1 MSIFSYITKSAS
13 FSDVK
18 AIYDSLTDEQKK
30 FLDGPYGH
38 IPEEKLNQ
46 DAVLT
51 RHEIPGVGYARLW
64 NTNAGDREV
73 EIAVDAAKQ
82 GKGIG
87 TELLYSLLRK
97 AKADGIKNV
106 TYAPHKDNVASNRLV
121 KRITDATPKRDGDI
135 MKYNID
141 LANVKDPYAADLP
154 EDVAEAV
161 DEVKAIYKA
170 LGYDLSDVGVKGTTR
185 SRYES
190 GAVTPYSVLPKEL
203 QAGASWV
210 PTDNSVYFNPDVEA
224 AMKLYGV
231 KGPRKKFI
239 RALAAHELAHAV
251 DQRYADDAMRNKVLQ
266 EAKSEGFTTPYLDAL
281 PFEQNRDKEIFAE
294 YLSNKI
300 LQHVSG

>member
-18 AIYDSLTDEQKK
+18 AIYDSLPEEQKLLVSPRGRFVDSPNLQLRVLNGDK
-30 FLDGPYGH
+30 TGFAEAYKLKGGPKDSAFVTLAVS
-38 IPEEKLNQ
+38 P
-46 DAVLT
+46 DAQ
-51 RHEIPGVGYARLW
+51 G
-64 NTNAGDREV
+64 AGR
-73 EIAVDAAKQ
+73 
-82 GKGIG
+82 GK
-87 TELLYSLLRK
+87 ELLQQLIARARASK
-97 AKADGIKNV
+97 IKKLI
-106 TYAPHKDNVASNRLV
+106 YRLDNKNEASRALV
-121 KRITDATPKRDGDI
+121 KKFVESPSKSGKDFEEYI
-135 MKYNID
+135 ID
-141 LANVKDPYAADLP
+141 PVNVKDPYAADLP
-154 EDVAEAV
+154 EDVAEAT

-203 QAGASWV
+203 QVGASWV

-251 DQRYADDAMRNKVLQ
+251 DQRYADDAMRNEVLQ
-266 EAKSEGFTTPYLDAL
+266 EAKSKGFTTPYLDAL

-294 YLSNKI
+294 YLSNKV
-300 LQHVSG
+300 LQHASS